1 MMCLSCR
8 PAIILDTPDGSSY
21 ISPIKERSLTD
32 SDLEKGDY
40 KQMSL
45 PLSNVRILDLTLIM
59 AGPYCTLILG
69 DLGAEVIK
77 IEKPGIGESSREMP
91 PHFFE
96 NQSAYF
102 IAMNRNK
109 KSITL
114 DLKSEAGKKIFYDL
128 AKVSDVVIDNF
139 RPGVVK
145 KLGLDFDTLKEMNPR
160 IICCSISGYGQTG
173 PFKDRPAFDLVI
185 QARGG
190 IMSYTGEPGQMPV
203 RMGAP
208 MGDLSGGVFA
218 SQGILAAL
226 YQREKTGRGQRVDI
240 SLVDCQTSL
249 LTYRA
254 QFYLVGK
261 EIARPV
267 GSGHVSAHPIRAF
280 QTKTFSIVIDANT
293 ESIFAELCEAI
304 GKPDMSS
311 DKKFNS
317 RESRLKNKEE
327 LYSILEKAFLEK
339 TGEEWLEILE
349 KRIPIAPINTID
361 KALADPQTLSRN
373 MVVEVEY
380 ENNKKLKII
389 GNPIKMSE
397 IEQETFRR
405 PPYLGEHNEEIL
417 TGILDYTPEQVKEL
431 RNQKVI

>member
-1 MMCLSCR
+1 
-8 PAIILDTPDGSSY
+8 
-21 ISPIKERSLTD
+21 
-32 SDLEKGDY
+32 
-40 KQMSL
+40 MSL
-45 PLSNVRILDLTLIM
+45 PLSGVRILDLTLIM

-96 NQSAYF
+96 GQSAYF

-109 KSITL
+109 KSMTL
-114 DLKSEAGKKIFYDL
+114 DLKSEAGKRIFYDL
-128 AKVSDVVIDNF
+128 ARKSDVVIDNF

-145 KLGLDFDTLKEMNPR
+145 KLGVDFDTLKTMNPR

-173 PFKDRPAFDLVI
+173 PVRDRPAFDLVI

-208 MGDLSGGVFA
+208 MGDLSGGLFA

-226 YQREKTGRGQRVDI
+226 YQREKTGRGQRIDI

-280 QTKTFSIVIDANT
+280 RTKTFDVVIDANT
-293 ESIFAELCEAI
+293 ESIFAELCDAI
-304 GKPDMSS
+304 GKPEMAQDE
-311 DKKFNS
+311 KFNS
-317 RESRLKNKEE
+317 RENRLKNKEE
-327 LYSILEKAFLEK
+327 LYTILEKAFLTK
-339 TGEEWLEILE
+339 TGEEWLEALE

-361 KALADPQTLSRN
+361 KALADPQTLSRS

-380 ENNKKLKII
+380 PNGKKLNIV

-397 IEQETFRR
+397 VEQEVFKR
-405 PPYLGEHNEEIL
+405 PPYLGEHTEEIL
-417 TGILDYTPEQVKEL
+417 RDLLNYSPDQIKDIKSKKAV
-431 RNQKVI
+431 

>member
-1 MMCLSCR
+1 
-8 PAIILDTPDGSSY
+8 
-21 ISPIKERSLTD
+21 
-32 SDLEKGDY
+32 
-40 KQMSL
+40 MSL
-45 PLSNVRILDLTLIM
+45 PLSGIRILDLTLIM

-77 IEKPGIGESSREMP
+77 IEKPGVGESSREMP

-96 NQSAYF
+96 GQSAYF

-109 KSITL
+109 KSMTL
-114 DLKSEAGKKIFYDL
+114 DLKSETGKRIFCDL
-128 AKVSDVVIDNF
+128 AKKSDVVIDNF

-145 KLGLDFDTLKEMNPR
+145 KLGIDFATLKQMNPR

-173 PFKDRPAFDLVI
+173 PFRDRPAFDLVI

-226 YQREKTGRGQRVDI
+226 YQREKTGRGQQIDI

-254 QFYLVGK
+254 QFYLVGN

-280 QTKTFSIVIDANT
+280 RTKSFDVVIDANT
-293 ESIFAELCEAI
+293 ESIFAELCDAI
-304 GKPDMSS
+304 GRPGMAQDE
-311 DKKFNS
+311 KFNS
-317 RESRLKNKEE
+317 RENRLRNKEE
-327 LYSILEKAFLEK
+327 LYAILEEAFLGK
-339 TGEEWLEILE
+339 TGEEWLDLLE

-380 ENNKKLKII
+380 EGKKKLKIL

-397 IEQETFRR
+397 VEQEVFKR
-405 PPYLGEHNEEIL
+405 PPYLGEHTEEIL
-417 TGILDYTPEQVKEL
+417 RELLNYSPEQIKDIK
-431 RNQKVI
+431 NGKVV

>member
-1 MMCLSCR
+1 
-8 PAIILDTPDGSSY
+8 
-21 ISPIKERSLTD
+21 
-32 SDLEKGDY
+32 
-40 KQMSL
+40 MSL
-45 PLSNVRILDLTLIM
+45 PLSGVRILDLTLIM

-96 NQSAYF
+96 GQSAYF

-109 KSITL
+109 KSMTL
-114 DLKSEAGKKIFYDL
+114 DLKSEAGKRIFYDL
-128 AKVSDVVIDNF
+128 AKKSDVVIDNF

-145 KLGLDFDTLKEMNPR
+145 KLGVDFDTLKTMNPR

-173 PFKDRPAFDLVI
+173 PFRDRPAFDLVI

-208 MGDLSGGVFA
+208 MGDLSGGLFA

-226 YQREKTGRGQRVDI
+226 YQREKTGRGQRIDI

-280 QTKTFSIVIDANT
+280 RTKTFDVVIDANT
-293 ESIFAELCEAI
+293 ESIFAELCDAI
-304 GKPDMSS
+304 GKPEMAQDE
-311 DKKFNS
+311 KFNS
-317 RESRLKNKEE
+317 RENRLKNKEE
-327 LYSILEKAFLEK
+327 LYTILEKAFLTK
-339 TGEEWLEILE
+339 TGEEWLEALE

-361 KALADPQTLSRN
+361 KALADPQTLSRS

-380 ENNKKLKII
+380 PNGKKLNIV

-397 IEQETFRR
+397 VEQEVFKR
-405 PPYLGEHNEEIL
+405 PPYLGEHTEEIL
-417 TGILDYTPEQVKEL
+417 RDLLNYSPDQIKDIKSKKAV
-431 RNQKVI
+431 

>member
-1 MMCLSCR
+1 MFCR
-8 PAIILDTPDGSSY
+8 SAIILDTPDGSSY

-40 KQMSL
+40 QQMSL

-96 NQSAYF
+96 DQSAYF

-109 KSITL
+109 KSMTL

-128 AKVSDVVIDNF
+128 ARVSDVVIDNF
-139 RPGVVK
+139 RPGVVG
-145 KLGLDFDTLKEMNPR
+145 KLGMDFESLKKINPR

-280 QTKTFSIVIDANT
+280 LTKTFSIVIDANT

-327 LYSILEKAFLEK
+327 LYTILEKAFLEK

-361 KALADPQTLSRN
+361 KALSDPQTLSRN
-373 MVVEVEY
+373 MVVDVEY

-397 IEQETFRR
+397 IEHETFKR

-417 TGILDYTPEQVKEL
+417 TGILNYSPEQVKEL
-431 RNQKVI
+431 KNQKVI

>member
-1 MMCLSCR
+1 M
-8 PAIILDTPDGSSY
+8 PTNEGSDQ
-21 ISPIKERSLTD
+21 TM
-32 SDLEKGDY
+32 G
-40 KQMSL
+40 L
-45 PLSNVRILDLTLIM
+45 PLSGVRILDLTLIM

-77 IEKPGIGESSREMP
+77 IEKPGLGESSRQMP

-96 NQSAYF
+96 GQSAYF

-109 KSITL
+109 KSMTL
-114 DLKSEAGKKIFYDL
+114 DLKSDAGKRIFYDL
-128 AKVSDVVIDNF
+128 AGKSDVVIDNF

-145 KLGLDFDTLKEMNPR
+145 KLGIDFDTLKQMNPR

-173 PFKDRPAFDLVI
+173 PFRDRPAFDLVI

-208 MGDLSGGVFA
+208 MGDLSGGLFA

-226 YQREKTGRGQRVDI
+226 YQREQTGRGQRVDI

-261 EIARPV
+261 EIAQPV

-280 QTKTFSIVIDANT
+280 RTRTFDVVIDANT
-293 ESIFAELCEAI
+293 ESIFAELCDAI
-304 GKPDMSS
+304 GKPEMARDE
-311 DKKFNS
+311 KFNS
-317 RESRLKNKEE
+317 RHHRLENKEE
-327 LYSILEKAFLEK
+327 LYSILEEAFLSK

-361 KALADPQTLSRN
+361 KALVDPQTLSRN
-373 MVVEVEY
+373 MVVEVDY
-380 ENNKKLKII
+380 GDNKILNIV
-389 GNPIKMSE
+389 GNPIKLSE
-397 IEQETFRR
+397 VEQEVFKR
-405 PPYLGEHNEEIL
+405 PPYLGEHTEEIL
-417 TGILDYTPEQVKEL
+417 RELLNYSPEQIKAIK
-431 RNQKVI
+431 NGKVV

>member
-1 MMCLSCR
+1 M
-8 PAIILDTPDGSSY
+8 G
-21 ISPIKERSLTD
+21 
-32 SDLEKGDY
+32 
-40 KQMSL
+40 L
-45 PLSNVRILDLTLIM
+45 PLSGVRILDLTLIM

-77 IEKPGIGESSREMP
+77 IEKPGLGESSRQMP

-96 NQSAYF
+96 GQSAYF

-109 KSITL
+109 KSMTL
-114 DLKSEAGKKIFYDL
+114 DLKSDAGKRIFYDL
-128 AKVSDVVIDNF
+128 ARKSDVVIDNF

-145 KLGLDFDTLKEMNPR
+145 KLGIDFDTLKQMNPR

-173 PFKDRPAFDLVI
+173 PFRDRPAFDLVI

-190 IMSYTGEPGQMPV
+190 VMSYTGEPGQMPV

-208 MGDLSGGVFA
+208 MGDLSGGLFA
-218 SQGILAAL
+218 TQGILAAL
-226 YQREKTGRGQRVDI
+226 YQREQTGRGQRVDI

-261 EIARPV
+261 EIAQPV

-280 QTKTFSIVIDANT
+280 RTRTFDVVIDANT
-293 ESIFAELCEAI
+293 ESIFAELCDAI
-304 GKPDMSS
+304 GKPEMARDE
-311 DKKFNS
+311 KFNS
-317 RESRLKNKEE
+317 RQHRLENKEE
-327 LYSILEKAFLEK
+327 LYAILEETFLSK

-361 KALADPQTLSRN
+361 KALVDPQTLSRN
-373 MVVEVEY
+373 MVVEVDY
-380 ENNKKLKII
+380 GDNKILNIV
-389 GNPIKMSE
+389 GNPIKLSE
-397 IEQETFRR
+397 VEQEVFKR
-405 PPYLGEHNEEIL
+405 PPYLGEHTEEIL
-417 TGILDYTPEQVKEL
+417 RELLNYSPEQIEAIK
-431 RNQKVI
+431 NGKVV